1 MTLWE
6 SAKWFIFHYL
16 KIVSWYHLDNF
27 NHSVNHWLC
36 WQPKLWQSSS
46 PGKVMIRVGWWCW
59 PISDWIIIGK
69 IIMKQV
75 TITTINCQVCIKL
88 LNKMF
93 LIIKLI
99 IGLLCVVCLSV
110 ISGLPGLA
118 GSGTENILIIN
129 INLIK
134 VSGRD
139 WPHTHHLRTDTG
151 GRR

>member
-1 MTLWE
+1 
-6 SAKWFIFHYL
+6 
-16 KIVSWYHLDNF
+16 
-27 NHSVNHWLC
+27 
-36 WQPKLWQSSS
+36 
-46 PGKVMIRVGWWCW
+46 
-59 PISDWIIIGK
+59 
-69 IIMKQV
+69 MKQV

-139 WPHTHHLRTDTG
+139 
-151 GRR
+151 